1 MSSQSYYEALSK
13 PFVFNNEL
21 LYRTLR
27 AISPTFA
34 QGECLLSALPSSFK
48 RKMKSKHFCP
58 GIFYM
63 LATSMTCSVLVD
75 GTLLND
81 DYENLSEYLQEVLV
95 HFGTSLIAQ
104 HAKPRKIL
112 VDKPY
117 TYNLLVDFCKK
128 CEIELVLVKELNSA
142 YHFVSVALFE
152 EGASDAL
159 VDTMDNHRMA
169 VDDYFKT
176 PEEFSAIYYPRFM
189 KSEYA
194 KGFSKKQLTDFR
206 PYIELFSKK
215 LWDEAKESPYDWSL
229 DSVKKIAVLILHDD
243 LGLRLNDTQNFLQI
257 LSSFLKFL
265 DIAFRHHIADELLP
279 AVHALISL

>member
-1 MSSQSYYEALSK
+1 MSSQSYYETLSK

-21 LYRTLR
+21 LYHTLR

-34 QGECLLSALPSSFK
+34 QGECLLSALPPSFK

-58 GIFYM
+58 SIFYM
-63 LATSMTCSVLVD
+63 LATSMTRSALVN

-81 DYENLSEYLQEVLV
+81 DYEHLSEYLHEILV
-95 HFGTSLIAQ
+95 HFGTSLIAK
-104 HAKPRKIL
+104 HAKPQRIV

-117 TYNLLVDFCKK
+117 TYNFLEDFCKK
-128 CEIELVLVKELNSA
+128 SDIELVFVKELKYA

-152 EGASDAL
+152 EDATEAL
-159 VDTMDNHRMA
+159 VDTMDNNRTA

-194 KGFSKKQLTDFR
+194 KGFSKKQLTDYR

-215 LWDEAKESPYDWSL
+215 LWDEANESPYDWSL
-229 DSVKKIAVLILHDD
+229 DSVQKIAALILHDD
-243 LGLRLNDTQNFLQI
+243 LGLRLNDTQNFLQL

-265 DIAFRHHIADELLP
+265 DIAFRRHIAAELLP

>member
-1 MSSQSYYEALSK
+1 MFSQSYYETLSK
-13 PFVFNNEL
+13 PFAFNNEL

-27 AISPTFA
+27 AISPTFT
-34 QGECLLSALPSSFK
+34 QGECLLSALPPSFK
-48 RKMKSKHFCP
+48 RKMKSKHFSP
-58 GIFYM
+58 GVFYM

-75 GTLLND
+75 GTLLTD
-81 DYENLSEYLQEVLV
+81 DYDNLYEYLQEILV
-95 HFGTSLIAQ
+95 HFGTSLIAK

-112 VDKPY
+112 TDKPY
-117 TYNLLVDFCKK
+117 TYNLLTDFCKK
-128 CEIELVLVKELNSA
+128 CDIELVLVKELKYA

-169 VDDYFKT
+169 LDDYFKT

-194 KGFSKKQLTDFR
+194 TGFSKKQLVECR
-206 PYIELFSKK
+206 PYIELFSKR

-229 DSVKKIAVLILHDD
+229 DSVKKVATLILYDD
-243 LGLRLNDTQNFLQI
+243 LNLQSKDIQNFLQV
-257 LSSFLKFL
+257 LSSFLRFL
-265 DIAFRHHIADELLP
+265 DVAFRRHIAAELLP
-279 AVHALISL
+279 ALHALISL